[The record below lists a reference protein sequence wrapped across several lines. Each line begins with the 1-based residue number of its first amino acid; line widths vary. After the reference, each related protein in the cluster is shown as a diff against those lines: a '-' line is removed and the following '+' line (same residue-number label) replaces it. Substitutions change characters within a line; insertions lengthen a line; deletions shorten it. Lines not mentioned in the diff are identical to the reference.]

1 MKVFL
6 LLALF
11 FVPAVSGQ
19 DRQGADDDSPL
30 QVLEFSWQRD
40 RREPP
45 THDSSP
51 TGPVRAMT
59 NDDKN
64 FRRKARE
71 QLTPGAIDPNE
82 MTTDGRS
89 AALEKAVQESRTV
102 QPKRVDVYTY
112 SAKVK
117 NLHSETAEVV
127 FWEYRF
133 TEKANSTNV
142 GRRQFVCAVKI
153 KPGESRELSAFSIA
167 GPSDVISADSLANA
181 REKLFDEKVLI
192 HRIEY
197 AGGAILQRK
206 DWNFAELKPA
216 IEKAANTP
224 WGAEN
229 CRGL

>member
-6 LLALF
+6 LLALI

-19 DRQGADDDSPL
+19 DRQGGDDDSPL
-30 QVLEFSWQRD
+30 QILEFKWQRD

-45 THDSSP
+45 AYEP
-51 TGPVRAMT
+51 PPAGPVRAMT
-59 NDDKN
+59 NEDKN

-71 QLTPGAIDPNE
+71 QLSPGAIDPNE

-102 QPKRVDVYTY
+102 QPKRVDGYTY
-112 SAKVK
+112 SARVK

-133 TEKANSTNV
+133 TEVANPTNV
-142 GRRQFVCAVKI
+142 SRRQFVCAVKI
-153 KPGESRELSAFSIA
+153 KPDESRELSTFILA
-167 GPSDVISADSLANA
+167 GPSDVISAESLASA
-181 REKLFDEKVLI
+181 KTKLFDEKVLI

-216 IEKAANTP
+216 IERAVSTP
-224 WGAEN
+224 WGTEI